1 MLDRKSIFGRLK
13 MSCKRICLFVS
24 FLVLLEMHSSWFDSL
39 NFFFLDRPVL
49 ALYDIDTLKVEEN
62 KKEQKLQEIVSNQGP
77 PDGTVII
84 SVETEEMEQ
93 ELVEAIVQFFSD
105 VGEIV
110 LVRCELF

>member
-1 MLDRKSIFGRLK
+1 M
-13 MSCKRICLFVS
+13 
-24 FLVLLEMHSSWFDSL
+24 
-39 NFFFLDRPVL
+39 L

-84 SVETEEMEQ
+84 SAEMEEMEQ